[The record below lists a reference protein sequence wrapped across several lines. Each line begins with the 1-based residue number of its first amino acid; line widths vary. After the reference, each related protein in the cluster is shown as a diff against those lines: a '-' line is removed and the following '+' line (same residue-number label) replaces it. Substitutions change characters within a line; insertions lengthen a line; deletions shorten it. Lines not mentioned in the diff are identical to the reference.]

1 MHINGLK
8 TMKLRNRTDDWW
20 NNDNS
25 FTFKHE
31 GLDNLSVQMEM
42 RSEYLGDVL
51 RQFSSFL
58 NACGFSYV
66 SKIAAV
72 YDDGSGLDSE
82 GHGFF
87 EDENFYEDEMEDV
100 EDEDEGDYEQQ

>member
-1 MHINGLK
+1 
-8 TMKLRNRTDDWW
+8 MKIRDRDWY
-20 NNDNS
+20 NNENS

-31 GLDNLSVQMEM
+31 GYDNLSVQMDM
-42 RSEYLGDVL
+42 KSEYLGDVL
-51 RQFSSFL
+51 QQFSAFL

-82 GHGFF
+82 GNGFF

-100 EDEDEGDYEQQ
+100 EDDDEGDYEQE

>member
-1 MHINGLK
+1 MHINGLE
-8 TMKLRNRTDDWW
+8 TMKIRDRDWY
-20 NNDNS
+20 NKENS

-31 GLDNLSVQMEM
+31 GYDNLSVQMEM
-42 RSEYLGDVL
+42 KSEYLGDVL
-51 RQFSSFL
+51 QQFSAFL

-100 EDEDEGDYEQQ
+100 EDEDEGDYEQE

>member
-1 MHINGLK
+1 
-8 TMKLRNRTDDWW
+8 MKIRDRDWY
-20 NNDNS
+20 NNENS
-25 FTFKHE
+25 FTFKHD
-31 GLDNLSVQMEM
+31 GYDNLSVQMEM
-42 RSEYLGDVL
+42 KSEYLGDVL
-51 RQFSSFL
+51 QQFSAFL

-82 GHGFF
+82 GNGFF

-100 EDEDEGDYEQQ
+100 EDDDEGDYEQE

>member
-1 MHINGLK
+1 
-8 TMKLRNRTDDWW
+8 MKIRDRDWY
-20 NNDNS
+20 NNENS

-31 GLDNLSVQMEM
+31 GYDNLSVQMEM
-42 RSEYLGDVL
+42 KSEYLG
-51 RQFSSFL
+51 
-58 NACGFSYV
+58 GFSYV

-82 GHGFF
+82 GNGFF

-100 EDEDEGDYEQQ
+100 EDDDEGDYEQQ

>member
-1 MHINGLK
+1 MFINGLSGMRLRDK
-8 TMKLRNRTDDWW
+8 TNDWW
-20 NNDNS
+20 SNDNTFS
-25 FTFKHE
+25 FKHE

-51 RQFSSFL
+51 RQFSAFL

-66 SKIAAV
+66 EKIAAV

-82 GHGFF
+82 GNGFF
-87 EDENFYEDEMEDV
+87 EDENFFDGDEEEELEEDE
-100 EDEDEGDYEQQ
+100 EGDQE